1 VSAVAAPPGPAVPR
15 RVQEEA
21 RGLPRWLT
29 IGVTVVSAVVFY
41 VMTTHG
47 SLNPLFEHPEA
58 PFGSDFFRAQ
68 AHALIHG
75 HLNVEPAQVPGEC
88 FVYQG
93 KCFGYFGLTPS
104 LLRVPLLPLLDGI
117 HHSLTPVYMTAG
129 LTLAVGSSLAIAS
142 HVLAQVRRTPL
153 MTVLAVAIALTLGPA
168 SVLQMITRPAMYEE
182 AIVWSVAFAL
192 LGVYCFLRWWAQP
205 RALWAILLVISLVL
219 STGARPTTLPLVVL
233 LGAGIFI
240 RIWSERWDS
249 ARERKTLLFAWTVA
263 LLPVVTCLGVYW
275 LKFHTAIPSILLNQ
289 QMGGP
294 GAAPW
299 WLAIR
304 RVDHNSL
311 QGLRY
316 IPTGVYNYLRP
327 DGVAFVSGFPFI
339 DFRFPGLA
347 APQLI
352 GVAKG
357 GLYLEPFST
366 LPDDMP
372 LAILL
377 VLAGI
382 VAGAYHARQRGLALR
397 TELSMLLRSPL
408 TYCVLGTLASAG
420 VALTGAFLTNRYLGD
435 MYPAVVVCVVVAARA
450 LGRPAAALSGRRG
463 VLVAAGATGLVAWAL
478 FANLGLIYQLWWH
491 TVP

>member
-1 VSAVAAPPGPAVPR
+1 VLRRVSAD
-15 RVQEEA
+15 A

-29 IGVTVVSAVVFY
+29 IGVTAASAVLFY

-47 SLNPLFEHPEA
+47 SLNPLFEQMEA

-75 HLNVEPAQVPGEC
+75 HLNVEPQQVPGEC
-88 FVYQG
+88 FVYNG
-93 KCFGYFGLTPS
+93 RCFGYFGLTPS

-129 LTLAVGSSLAIAS
+129 LTLAVGSALAIAS
-142 HVLAQVRRTPL
+142 HVLARVRRTPL
-153 MTVLAVAIALTLGPA
+153 MTVLSVGIALTLGPA
-168 SVLQMITRPAMYEE
+168 SVLEMLTRPAMYEE

-192 LGVYCFLRWWAQP
+192 LGVYSFLRWWAQP
-205 RALWAILLVISLVL
+205 RVLWATLLVISLVL
-219 STGARPTTLPLVVL
+219 STGARPTTLPLGLL
-233 LGAGIFI
+233 LGVGIFI
-240 RIWSERWDS
+240 RIWSERWGS
-249 ARERKTLLFAWTVA
+249 RRERNTLLFAWTVA
-263 LLPVVTCLGVYW
+263 LLPVAACLGVYW
-275 LKFHTAIPSILLNQ
+275 LKFHAAIPSILLNQ
-289 QMGGP
+289 QMGGA

-311 QGLRY
+311 QGLRF

-327 DGVAFVSGFPFI
+327 DGIAFVSGFPFI
-339 DFRFPGLA
+339 DFRFPA
-347 APQLI
+347 RAMPQLI
-352 GVAKG
+352 GVPKG

-377 VLAGI
+377 VLVGI
-382 VAGAYHARQRGLALR
+382 VFGARHMLRRGIALR
-397 TELSMLLRSPL
+397 TELRMLLGSSL
-408 TYCVLGTLASAG
+408 TYCVLGTLASAC

-435 MYPAVVVCVVVAARA
+435 MYPAVVVCLVVAARA
-450 LGRPAAALSGRRG
+450 LGQPATALSGRRG
-463 VLVAAGATGLVAWAL
+463 VLVGAGAMVLVAWAL
-478 FANLGLIYQLWWH
+478 LANLGLAYQLWWH